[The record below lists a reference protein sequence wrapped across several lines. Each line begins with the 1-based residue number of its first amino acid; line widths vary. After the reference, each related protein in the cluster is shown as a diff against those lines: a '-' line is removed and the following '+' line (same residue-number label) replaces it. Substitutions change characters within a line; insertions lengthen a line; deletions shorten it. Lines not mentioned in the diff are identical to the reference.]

1 VWMRKI
7 IHSITRRE
15 FVKTSAG
22 VLATAGLSRYL
33 GGCSKANDIPL
44 GVQLYSVRAEC
55 EKDFPK
61 TIEAVAKMGYQ
72 GVEFAGYY
80 NYSAPDMRKLLD
92 DNGLQCCGTHTG
104 MDTVLGDNLKET
116 IEYNQI
122 LGNRNLI
129 VPWIGEEYRSSKEA
143 WIKTAGMFNE
153 LAEKLKADKM
163 RIGYHNHAVE
173 YEPIDGEIPWDIF
186 AQNTNQEVILQIDTG
201 NAGMAGANAVEY
213 IKKYPGRTVT
223 IHVKAYSTTNEKALI
238 GEDEINWMELFSVC
252 EATGGTEWYII
263 EEEKD
268 AYTPLEGI
276 QKSLENYHKLRT

>member
-1 VWMRKI
+1 MRKI

-22 VLATAGLSRYL
+22 VLASAGLSRFMVA
-33 GGCSKANDIPL
+33 CAKTKQIPV

-129 VPWIGEEYRSSKEA
+129 VPWIAEEYRSSKEA

-252 EATGGTEWYII
+252 EAIGGTEWYII